1 MLVATALTSSARH
14 HLDTTKLKAAK
25 VPIYGKWYFPE
36 IPAGIPL
43 LNLETGE
50 QQVFPGRML
59 AREVIYVPAADLL
72 RASLGPE
79 GFSVVD
85 VSSGHDVPS
94 RALRTL
100 APEPLLAMA
109 RPTGLPRPTAILPV
123 DGQQALADEDA
134 SDLASETFRK
144 AWEGLPKIHEKWKFL
159 HWLYSIASHVAL
171 DHLRRNKARPPFLE
185 YPSDDQTAKDTVRFE
200 DSVEEWE
207 LVKLA
212 LMQVAPKPRAC
223 LLLQLQG
230 LSQDEVARLLGLNR
244 KSVGTY
250 VSMAREQFRQAY
262 HRLANS

>member
-1 MLVATALTSSARH
+1 MSHRILVALSFVIRIV
-14 HLDTTKLKAAK
+14 LLLGMVLLGAAFA
-25 VPIYGKWYFPE
+25 PDDAPPPPPDNE
-36 IPAGIPL
+36 
-43 LNLETGE
+43 
-50 QQVFPGRML
+50 
-59 AREVIYVPAADLL
+59 EVIAEVVRKAQEGDEESFTLLYRWYYPQIYRHLL
-72 RASLGPE
+72 RMVLN
-79 GFSVVD
+79 
-85 VSSGHDVPS
+85 H
-94 RALRTL
+94 
-100 APEPLLAMA
+100 
-109 RPTGLPRPTAILPV
+109 
-123 DGQQALADEDA
+123 EDA

-159 HWLYSIASHVAL
+159 HWLYSIATHVAL